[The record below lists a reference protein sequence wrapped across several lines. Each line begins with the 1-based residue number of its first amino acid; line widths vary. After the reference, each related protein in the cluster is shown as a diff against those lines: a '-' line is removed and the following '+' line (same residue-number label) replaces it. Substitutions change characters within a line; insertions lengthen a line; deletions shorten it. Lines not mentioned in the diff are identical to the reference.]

1 MDATW
6 KNSPAG
12 RILKSDTKIAKNYL
26 SEKEI
31 KRLERSVSGF
41 FDYIENIIE
50 NRITFTMEVFAESV
64 NKFLLFNEY
73 NVLKGKGNISA
84 QQAEK
89 KAFSEYEKFN
99 KTQKIESDF
108 DKVIKSLKRSKNEEK

>member
-1 MDATW
+1 
-6 KNSPAG
+6 
-12 RILKSDTKIAKNYL
+12 
-26 SEKEI
+26 
-31 KRLERSVSGF
+31 
-41 FDYIENIIE
+41 
-50 NRITFTMEVFAESV
+50 MEVFAESV